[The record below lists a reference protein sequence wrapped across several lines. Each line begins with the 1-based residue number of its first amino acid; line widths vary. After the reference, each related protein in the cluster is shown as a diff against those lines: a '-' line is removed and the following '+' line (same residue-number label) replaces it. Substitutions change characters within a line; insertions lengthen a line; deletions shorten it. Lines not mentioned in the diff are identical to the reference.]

1 MMKKQK
7 KGLESN
13 TGPKLL
19 TLNKNELD
27 LIYILIHPTIGDY
40 YCILHAPSG
49 KYQLFNTAM

>member
-13 TGPKLL
+13 SGPKLL
-19 TLNKNELD
+19 TLNENELD

-40 YCILHAPSG
+40 YCILHTPSG
-49 KYQLFNTAM
+49 KYQIFNTVM